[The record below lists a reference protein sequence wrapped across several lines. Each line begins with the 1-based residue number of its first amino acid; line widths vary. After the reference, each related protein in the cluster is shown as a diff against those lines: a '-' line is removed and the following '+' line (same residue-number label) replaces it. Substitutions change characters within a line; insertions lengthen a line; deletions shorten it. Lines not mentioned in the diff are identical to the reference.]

1 MNAFLSTL
9 SAQLLPSVGEI
20 DLLLIPK
27 GNGPNLLLLIHA
39 SPSLSAARQSSL
51 SSPSPLFGRW
61 LSVAISTS
69 RWPPAARA
77 TCTIRMAAGG
87 VGWGAC
93 SLNIGYAGVI
103 L

>member
-51 SSPSPLFGRW
+51 SSSFL
-61 LSVAISTS
+61 LVESYCI
-69 RWPPAARA
+69 
-77 TCTIRMAAGG
+77 TCYNFNF
-87 VGWGAC
+87 
-93 SLNIGYAGVI
+93 SNIEESSGP
-103 L
+103 